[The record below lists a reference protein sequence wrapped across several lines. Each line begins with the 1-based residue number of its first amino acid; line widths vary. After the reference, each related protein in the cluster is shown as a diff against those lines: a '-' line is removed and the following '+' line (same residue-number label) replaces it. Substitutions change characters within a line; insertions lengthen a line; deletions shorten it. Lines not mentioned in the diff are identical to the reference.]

1 MQAGSGLNGGVSSN
15 GSGNSALNNRQAYLS
30 FGDKSWGS
38 IKLGKD
44 LGIFASDAIL
54 NDMTLL
60 GVGGNPAAAAG
71 LTTLGR
77 IGNGLVYADWKGQ
90 AAYTTPNMNGFQATV
105 GLTQAFDATSSTGAG
120 SSGTYSYDQNNLF
133 TFSPVLTDG
142 TAITISG
149 KNYVVKASGGSF
161 SLEYN
166 GSPALPSDLP
176 GSMTG
181 TYTTGSTSAVSGT
194 YKGQLG
200 YEGKAS
206 YSFAEDN
213 VNGEIWVSGIAQ
225 RIKGT
230 SDSVAS
236 AFDIGAN
243 VNFAGN
249 VGLTGYYYE
258 GNGIGT
264 THQFKDG
271 YSTNGRARDSV
282 GGYVQATTILPTE
295 TKVGLSWGV
304 SNLKLAGDETT
315 NSMASLVKENEML
328 TVGAYHP
335 RTKHLN
341 LVAEYSRTESQN
353 QAGARNKGQTVSL
366 GAILFF

>member
-1 MQAGSGLNGGVSSN
+1 MAPAPTDGRETETVISTGLLPNFLSVSGTTRQNDLDVEFTLSMQAGSGLNGGVSSN

-271 YSTNGRARDSV
+271 YSTIVLTEQGVFEVDNSNSAYSEELLLSICSKINESNGLVDSEL
-282 GGYVQATTILPTE
+282 QSILSC
-295 TKVGLSWGV
+295 LV
-304 SNLKLAGDETT
+304 S
-315 NSMASLVKENEML
+315 
-328 TVGAYHP
+328 
-335 RTKHLN
+335 
-341 LVAEYSRTESQN
+341 
-353 QAGARNKGQTVSL
+353 
-366 GAILFF
+366 